1 MAGKDRTEQVR
12 HSERRTPM
20 ATLIRDRTE
29 QVRHSE
35 RRTLI
40 ANNQG
45 KIVQGRFYSRT
56 TYPDGELNT
65 RGNTRDRLKALVLLS
80 EDTQHNTDFT
90 VEKFS

>member
-56 TYPDGELNT
+56 TYLDGELNT
-65 RGNTRDRLKALVLLS
+65 KGEHKGS
-80 EDTQHNTDFT
+80 TQSIGIA
-90 VEKFS
+90 E